1 MGWDGM
7 IFSLTESCIITERII
22 TNNNSFVNAF
32 LKSGSKCIAL
42 NACISTLRLLI
53 SNPFPGISE

>member
-32 LKSGSKCIAL
+32 LKAGDKLS
-42 NACISTLRLLI
+42 
-53 SNPFPGISE
+53 F